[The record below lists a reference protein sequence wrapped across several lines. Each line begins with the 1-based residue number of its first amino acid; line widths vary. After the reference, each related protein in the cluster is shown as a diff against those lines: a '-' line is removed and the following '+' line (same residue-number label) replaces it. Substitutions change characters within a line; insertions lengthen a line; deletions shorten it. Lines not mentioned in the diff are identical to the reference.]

1 MTIDFRDQVA
11 IVTGGGRGL
20 GRSHA
25 LELAARGAR
34 VVVNDLP
41 VSSGAAQSPAEQVAA
56 EIAAA
61 GGSALAE
68 HADITDYAQVV
79 AMVDRTLSA
88 WGRVDVL
95 INNAGILC
103 DASFRKADLGDFRR
117 VLEVHLTGAVHTTKA
132 VWDTMIDQRYGRILM
147 TTSGSGI
154 YGNFGQANYAA
165 AKSGLVGLMNV
176 LAIEGRAKGIHVNAI
191 APLATTQMTA
201 SLFDTDTTA
210 LMRPEASTAGALFL
224 VSRVA
229 PTKTVLAAGAGV
241 YATAEM
247 HETTGVLL
255 RVDEQTVEGV
265 AAHWDRITAGPALP
279 IGDLQGQLRRFVDLA
294 SSAGT

>member
-25 LELAARGAR
+25 LELAARGAH

-41 VSSGAAQSPAEQVAA
+41 VPGAAVSPAEQVVA
-56 EIAAA
+56 EITAAD
-61 GGSALAE
+61 GSAVAD

-79 AMVDRTLSA
+79 AMVDRTLRR

-95 INNAGILC
+95 INNAGILR
-103 DASFRKADLGDFRR
+103 DASFRNADLSDFRR
-117 VLEVHLTGAVHTTKA
+117 VIDVHLIGAVHTTKA
-132 VWDTMIDQRYGRILM
+132 VWDTMIDQEYGRILM

-165 AKSGLVGLMNV
+165 AKSALVGLMNV
-176 LAIEGRAKGIHVNAI
+176 LAIEGRPKGIRVNAI

-201 SLFDTDTTA
+201 SLFDTDTIE

-224 VSRVA
+224 VSRAA

-247 HETTGVLL
+247 QETTGVLL
-255 RVDEQTVEGV
+255 RTDEQTVEGV
-265 AAHWDRITAGPALP
+265 AAHWEQITAGPSIAV
-279 IGDLQGQLRRFVDLA
+279 GDLQGQLRRFVERANSTD
-294 SSAGT
+294 T